1 MKMLMIS
8 NSTKKHVI
16 WDNMLIPMG
25 IVFQIIALA
34 IDWMI

>member
-16 WDNMLIPMG
+16 WYSMLIPMG
-25 IVFQIIALA
+25 MGFQIIALA
-34 IDWMI
+34 IHWMI